1 MGDECVVVTGASG
14 YIGSHIVANLLLK
27 GKKVRA
33 TVRDSQDHERVQ
45 HLKEMKISDEG
56 SLEIVEMDLFDG
68 DSVDRAID
76 GATDVIHT
84 AAVVIV
90 RSRNPQE
97 KIVDPSVVG
106 TKNIISA
113 IEKSGTVE
121 RFVHTSSTAAIRPEN
136 WEDGQIL
143 TTGTFANDATLEQ
156 NPYGLAKY
164 SAEMIVRNWHK
175 EKNGVKKTKNG
186 YNSSLYGIW
195 PSALAETFER
205 FSIDNYDV
213 SKQRIAIVVAYA
225 N

>member
-33 TVRDSQDHERVQ
+33 TVRDSQDRERVQ

-68 DSVDRAID
+68 DSVDRAIN

-106 TKNIISA
+106 TKNISVDEI
-113 IEKSGTVE
+113 
-121 RFVHTSSTAAIRPEN
+121 H
-136 WEDGQIL
+136 
-143 TTGTFANDATLEQ
+143 
-156 NPYGLAKY
+156 
-164 SAEMIVRNWHK
+164 
-175 EKNGVKKTKNG
+175 
-186 YNSSLYGIW
+186 
-195 PSALAETFER
+195 
-205 FSIDNYDV
+205 
-213 SKQRIAIVVAYA
+213 
-225 N
+225 